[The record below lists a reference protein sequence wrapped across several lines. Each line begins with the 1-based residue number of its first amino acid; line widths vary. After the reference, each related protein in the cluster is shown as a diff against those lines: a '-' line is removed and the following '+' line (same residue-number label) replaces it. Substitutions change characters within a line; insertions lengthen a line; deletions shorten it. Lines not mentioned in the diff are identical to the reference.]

1 MSIFEHDDEWELVG
15 RVPVDSGQVMIT
27 DPCYLGEFENDNY
40 SADDDNT
47 EVKFSYSGAC
57 HRTLADGAGQVTPL
71 AVASSTGYGD
81 GMYPVYAMY
90 DNSGMIMQLAVDF
103 SHPAFPSGK
112 DAGNQLRQIRFA
124 QAVRHERKM
133 RMRNERE

>member
-27 DPCYLGEFENDNY
+27 DPCYLEEFENDNY

-47 EVKFSYSGAC
+47 EVTFSYSGAC
-57 HRTLADGAGQVTPL
+57 RRTLADGAGQVTSL

-81 GMYPVYAMY
+81 GMYPVYARH
-90 DNSGMIMQLAVDF
+90 DNSGRIVQLAVDF
-103 SHPAFPSGK
+103 SHPAFPAGW

-124 QAVRHERKM
+124 LED
-133 RMRNERE
+133 EE